1 VSARDSRSA
10 TGSPRRSEAP
20 GGRGGH
26 VGAPAITVYTDGA
39 CSGNPG
45 PGGFAAIIV
54 EDGVERVITGA
65 EPHTTNQRMELLA
78 AIEAL
83 VSIPDRRQVDLY
95 TDSAYVMNCF
105 RDRWWEKW
113 ERNGWLG
120 AGKKPVTNRDL
131 WQRLI
136 AETRRHNVVWHKVK
150 GHSGDVMNERVDA
163 LARGA
168 IATLRPNG

>member
-1 VSARDSRSA
+1 MSA
-10 TGSPRRSEAP
+10 P
-20 GGRGGH
+20 
-26 VGAPAITVYTDGA
+26 ITVYTDGA

-54 EDGVERVITGA
+54 EDGSERVIAGA
-65 EPHTTNQRMELLA
+65 EPHTTNQRMELLG

-83 VSIPDRRQVDLY
+83 ASIPGRRRVEVY

-113 ERNGWLG
+113 EANGWLG

-131 WQRLI
+131 WERLI
-136 AETRRHNVVWHKVK
+136 AETRRHDVVWHKVK
-150 GHSGDVMNERVDA
+150 GHSGDVANDRVDA
-163 LARGA
+163 LARAA
-168 IATLRPNG
+168 ITALVSR